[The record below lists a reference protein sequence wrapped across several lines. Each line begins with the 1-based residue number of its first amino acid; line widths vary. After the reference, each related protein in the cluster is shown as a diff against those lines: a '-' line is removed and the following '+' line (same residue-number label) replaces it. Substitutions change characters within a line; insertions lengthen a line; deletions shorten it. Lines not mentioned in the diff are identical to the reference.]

1 MSLVLAFPFAT
12 MAPPLKAYPVSE
24 IEERAQYHTIDMKE
38 RRRKV
43 RNFDL
48 ETCELF
54 ELVQYTC
61 TTLREHAN
69 RAAVGSPNVGKTDCY
84 PLIRLF
90 RRYVQNSMR
99 RISQVVREVWKLIS

>member
-1 MSLVLAFPFAT
+1 
-12 MAPPLKAYPVSE
+12 MAPPLKPYPVSE
-24 IEERAQYHTIDMKE
+24 IEERAQYHTVDMKE
-38 RRRKV
+38 KRRKV

-61 TTLREHAN
+61 TTLREQAD
-69 RAAVGSPNVGKTDCY
+69 RAVAGHPNVGRTDCY

-90 RRYVQNSMR
+90 RRSVQNPAR
-99 RISQVVREVWKLIS
+99 RE